1 MPHGRGSPRQG
12 RQAFRILHVA
22 FVVAPVLAGL
32 DKFFD
37 VLAEAFG
44 PTGAAAPA
52 AVARQRW

>member
-1 MPHGRGSPRQG
+1 MAAAVPDRA

-52 AVARQRW
+52 AAARQRW